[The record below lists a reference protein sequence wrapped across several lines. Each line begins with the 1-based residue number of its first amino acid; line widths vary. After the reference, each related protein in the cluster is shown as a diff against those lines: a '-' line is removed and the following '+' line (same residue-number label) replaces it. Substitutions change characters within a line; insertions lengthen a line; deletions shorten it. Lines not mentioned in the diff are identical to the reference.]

1 MTLWA
6 AGHWSFPWCH
16 QAHRAFYE
24 FAKLNH
30 LSFKLANFLLHFSLI
45 FLYLAF
51 FLGFLLLYL
60 GNSLLNL
67 NKLICFTIFNAY
79 LM

>member
-51 FLGFLLLYL
+51 FLLFLRFPLLNLGFLLFYL

-67 NKLICFTIFNAY
+67 NK
-79 LM
+79 